1 EIEILGRKNQP
12 CQAKITGTV
21 EQRKIAVRLLQ
32 DTLARSNSFSPPVGF
47 TLLNVSDE
55 YESRYIGTDFKAIS
69 FEKVP
74 IDHQTNDSIPYKNY
88 TLVINDLPTCP
99 STSTTPTFSSNKRET
114 HLNCKNCNSSE
125 FSINNLSGKIYK
137 FTTIQLLEYCLS
149 KVLNATACEPQ
160 VSDEEFR
167 LKVCFGKVFFNKLD
181 KTALSLC

>member
-32 DTLARSNSFSPPVGF
+32 DTLARSNSFSPPV
-47 TLLNVSDE
+47 
-55 YESRYIGTDFKAIS
+55 
-69 FEKVP
+69 P

-99 STSTTPTFSSNKRET
+99 STSATPTFSSNKRET

-149 KVLNATACEPQ
+149 KVLNATSCEPQ

-167 LKVCFGKVFFNKLD
+167 LKVCFGK
-181 KTALSLC
+181 